1 MPVVTVRPDG
11 VSTGAASFTVTGAAN
26 AAAATNDNSDASFV
40 RKTSAVSGTATL
52 SLTFGTA
59 TISAS
64 ERVKRVRLRARV
76 ETDNANGKMDLMLGT
91 RVNGLTYYYTG
102 YAVRGAVGVSAP
114 VAVTGAWF
122 NSSPD
127 GASWDQSRIDALR
140 GQYIEYKDSTDIGYV
155 FELYIDVDKASQPT
169 VTASAPTGTITSTAT
184 PEVQWTY
191 TDPDAADPQA
201 FYEVRV
207 FTAAQYGAGG
217 FDPAT
222 STATWQSGIVES
234 SEPGAFIG
242 EGLLSDTYRAYVR
255 VAKSINGDPFWSTW
269 VFSQFT
275 LTLSPPPPVAIA
287 AAWSSSEGKATL
299 TLTGGAPGMAYSSQ
313 YFQVQRSDDAGVTW
327 ALLRNGGEVAVSGS
341 NTATVL
347 DYEAP
352 RGLTVRYRARSV
364 GVAGEER
371 IPSAWSAVIPQVL
384 VTNDGTWWLKAVA
397 APALNVG
404 SLKVTGPL
412 TVTVTE
418 PTTTFKPLGKNLP
431 IVVSGLIGGEDGSYR
446 IITNTTGEWSDVEAV
461 LLHQGVL
468 LVQDPTGRQRYIR
481 VVSRTWN
488 ESYSA
493 GRVVREV
500 SVNFVE
506 VEG

>member
-1 MPVVTVRPDG
+1 VPVVTVRPDG
-11 VSTGAASFTVTGAAN
+11 VSTGASSFTVTGAAN

-40 RKTSAVSGTATL
+40 RKSSSVAGTATL
-52 SLTFGTA
+52 SLTFGTN
-59 TISAS
+59 TIAAS

-91 RVNGLTYYYTG
+91 RVSGVTYYYTG
-102 YAVRGAVGVSAP
+102 YAVRGAVGVSTP

-169 VTASAPTGTITSTAT
+169 VSATAPTGTITSTAT

-191 TDPDAADPQA
+191 TDPDSADPQA

-222 STATWQSGIVES
+222 STATWESGVVES

-269 VFSQFT
+269 AFSQFT

-287 AAWSSSEGKATL
+287 AAWSSAEGKATL
-299 TLTGGAPGMAYSSQ
+299 TLTGGAPGMSFSSQ
-313 YFQVQRSDDAGVTW
+313 YFQVQRSDNAGVTW
-327 ALLRNGGEVAVSGS
+327 ALLRDGAQVAVSGS

-371 IPSAWSAVIPQVL
+371 IPSAWSSVIPQVL

-397 APALNVG
+397 APSLNVG

-418 PTTTFKPLGKNLP
+418 PSTTFKPLGKNLP

-446 IITNTTGEWSDVEAV
+446 IITDTAAEWAEVEAV

-481 VVSRTWN
+481 VISRTWN